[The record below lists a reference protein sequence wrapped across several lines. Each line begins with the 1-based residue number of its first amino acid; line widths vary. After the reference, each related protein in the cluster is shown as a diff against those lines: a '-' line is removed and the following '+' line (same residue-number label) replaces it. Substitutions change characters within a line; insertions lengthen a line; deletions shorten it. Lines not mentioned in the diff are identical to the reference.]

1 MLRNVMTSGM
11 QRPVGILAA
20 WTLLTAACGGQ
31 NSSTTS
37 ERPVSSAPISPAPS
51 DGPGAASFDY
61 TDQDGLQ
68 YRFTAI
74 RGTNSLTGPDSAIAA
89 PPGKHY
95 VTATLMVRNL
105 LTGQPAKLPGFA
117 ALTHLGPGPP
127 QGELPYNDPAY
138 VLMAAATHP
147 DRIPPGGSITERLV
161 SNEPLD
167 ESFKES
173 YGLAIY
179 DIAGKNLLGYASY
192 V

>member
-1 MLRNVMTSGM
+1 MRC
-11 QRPVGILAA
+11 PVGILAA
-20 WTLLTAACGGQ
+20 WTLLTAACGDQ
-31 NSSTTS
+31 SSPTTP
-37 ERPVSSAPISPAPS
+37 ERPASSARVSPESSPS
-51 DGPGAASFDY
+51 EGTASFDY

-95 VTATLMVRNL
+95 VTATLIVRNL
-105 LTGQPAKLPGFA
+105 LGQPAKLPSFA
-117 ALTHLGPGPP
+117 ALTHLRPGPA
-127 QGELPYNDPAY
+127 QGELPFNDPAY
-138 VLMAAATHP
+138 VLMAASTHP

-167 ESFKES
+167 ESLKES

-179 DIAGKNLLGYASY
+179 DIAGKNLLGYSSY

>member
-1 MLRNVMTSGM
+1 MLRNAMTSGM

-20 WTLLTAACGGQ
+20 WTLLTAACGSQ
-31 NSSTTS
+31 NSTNTS
-37 ERPVSSAPISPAPS
+37 ERPVSSAPSPPAPS
-51 DGPGAASFDY
+51 EAPGTASFDY

-74 RGTNSLTGPDSAIAA
+74 RGTNTLTGPDSATGA

-95 VTATLMVRNL
+95 VTTTLMVRNL
-105 LTGQPAKLPGFA
+105 LAGQPAKLPVFA
-117 ALTHLGPGPP
+117 ALTHLRPGPA
-127 QGELPYNDPAY
+127 QGELPYGDPDY
-138 VLMAAATHP
+138 VLMVASIHP

-173 YGLAIY
+173 YGLAVY

-192 V
+192 A